1 MYKGNKIAVV
11 IPAWNEAGKIE
22 LVLQRINQLSDEFI
36 DEILVIDD
44 GSDDKTRE
52 IAISEGAH
60 VESLPTVMGV
70 GASIRLGYQLAQD
83 RGCDIAVVMAGN
95 NKDEPQQISRL
106 LDPICDFDYEFVMGS
121 RFLPGGK
128 FGGEM
133 PFYRKIT
140 TRLHPILV
148 SLVTNHKV
156 TESTNGFRAIKLNL
170 LDDQR
175 INLDQEWL
183 NLYELEVYLL
193 IKVLQCG
200 YRCTE
205 VPVTKIYP
213 PRSVGQTKMRPI
225 IDWWSILRPIL
236 YIGFRTRE

>member
-1 MYKGNKIAVV
+1 MYKEKKIAVV

-22 LVLQRINQLSDEFI
+22 LVLQRIKQLSNNFI

-44 GSDDKTRE
+44 GSDDRTRE

-70 GASIRLGYQLAQD
+70 GVSIRLGYQLAQD

-95 NKDEPQQISRL
+95 NKDDPQEIYKL
-106 LDPICDFDYEFVMGS
+106 LDPICDSNYEFVMGS
-121 RFLPGGK
+121 RFLPSGKYGGD
-128 FGGEM
+128 M
-133 PFYRKIT
+133 PFYRKVA

-148 SLVTNHKV
+148 SVVTNQKV
-156 TESTNGFRAIKLNL
+156 TESTNGFRAIELKILNDL
-170 LDDQR
+170 R

-193 IKVLQCG
+193 IKALKCG

-205 VPVTKIYP
+205 VPVTKFYP
-213 PRSVGQTKMRPI
+213 PRSAGQTKMRPI
-225 IDWWSILRPIL
+225 IDWWRILRPII
-236 YIGFRTRE
+236 YIGFGTRK